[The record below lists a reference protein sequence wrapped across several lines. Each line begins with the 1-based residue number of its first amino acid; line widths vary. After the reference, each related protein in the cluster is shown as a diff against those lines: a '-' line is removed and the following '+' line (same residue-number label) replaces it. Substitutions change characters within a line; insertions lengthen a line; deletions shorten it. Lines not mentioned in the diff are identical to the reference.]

1 MLKSRQIFT
10 NLKSILKGRAV
21 IAYIFILIFYIF
33 SSAYFSLAET
43 AFTCVNRYKM
53 RALAQ
58 NGNISAKLVL
68 KILAKFDLTL
78 IAILIGNNFVNIGLS
93 FIATYLFLSEFSGVI
108 DDGIILLISSI
119 ITTIIVYAFCEALP
133 KQLGK
138 KIPEKLALK
147 IAWILLPF
155 ILILAPFT
163 MIFYAISNFIT
174 RIFKTSVEPE
184 ITKDDFNQAL
194 EISAQNGIF
203 DDEEK
208 SVILNSFSFS
218 DKCVGEILIP
228 KNKMQ
233 MIDLNG
239 LSHEKL
245 LEILEHFKHS
255 RIPLFY
261 GETDKIV
268 GILLVKVFLRKFLK
282 NPNVKIN
289 ECLAKPLIVP
299 KERKIDEII
308 SSFRRHKTQIALVYD
323 GKNLLGMVTITD
335 ILGQLVGK
343 IDEKKHENYANLR
356 SKESLNFAQN
366 LIYEANLNL
375 AASLNFKTNLN
386 QTKIFNQISTK
397 FNSANWRKF
406 LDKQTKFSILNP
418 AISRRKNGR

>member
-1 MLKSRQIFT
+1 M
-10 NLKSILKGRAV
+10 

-43 AFTCVNRYKM
+43 TFTCVNRYKM

-58 NGNISAKLVL
+58 NGNISAKIVL

-108 DDGIILLISSI
+108 DDGAILLFSSI
-119 ITTIIVYAFCEALP
+119 ITTIVVYAFCEALP

-147 IAWILLPF
+147 IIWILLPF
-155 ILILAPFT
+155 ILILAPFA

-174 RIFKTSVEPE
+174 RIFKTSIEPE

-233 MIDLNG
+233 MIDLSG

-245 LEILEHFKHS
+245 LEILERFKHS

-261 GETDKIV
+261 GEADKIV

-308 SSFRRHKTQIALVYD
+308 GSFRRHKTQIALVYD
-323 GKNLLGMVTITD
+323 GKNLLGMVTIAD

-343 IDEKKHENYANLR
+343 INEKKHENYANLS
-356 SKESLNFAQN
+356 SKASLNFATN
-366 LIYEANLNL
+366 SIYEANLNP
-375 AASLNFKTNLN
+375 AANLNFKTNLN
-386 QTKIFNQISTK
+386 QTKIFNQISAK
-397 FNSANWRKF
+397 FNGANWRKF

>member
-1 MLKSRQIFT
+1 M
-10 NLKSILKGRAV
+10 

-43 AFTCVNRYKM
+43 TFTCVNRYKM

-108 DDGIILLISSI
+108 DDGVILLFSSI
-119 ITTIIVYAFCEALP
+119 ITTIVVYAFCEALP

-147 IAWILLPF
+147 IIWILLPF

-163 MIFYAISNFIT
+163 IIFYAISNFIT

-233 MIDLNG
+233 MIDLSG

-245 LEILEHFKHS
+245 LEILERFKHS

-289 ECLAKPLIVP
+289 ECLVKPLIVP
-299 KERKIDEII
+299 KERKIDKII
-308 SSFRRHKTQIALVYD
+308 GSFRRHKTQIALVYD

-343 IDEKKHENYANLR
+343 IDEKKHENYANLS
-356 SKESLNFAQN
+356 SKASLNSATN
-366 LIYEANLNL
+366 SIYEANLNP
-375 AASLNFKTNLN
+375 AANLNFKTNLN

-397 FNSANWRKF
+397 FNGANWRKF

>member
-1 MLKSRQIFT
+1 M
-10 NLKSILKGRAV
+10 

-43 AFTCVNRYKM
+43 TFTCVNRYKM

-58 NGNISAKLVL
+58 NGNISAKIVL

-108 DDGIILLISSI
+108 DDGIILLFSSI
-119 ITTIIVYAFCEALP
+119 ITTIVVYAFCEALP

-147 IAWILLPF
+147 IIWILLPF

-163 MIFYAISNFIT
+163 IIFYAISNFIT
-174 RIFKTSVEPE
+174 RIFKTSIEPE

-233 MIDLNG
+233 MIDLSG

-245 LEILEHFKHS
+245 LEILERFKHS

-308 SSFRRHKTQIALVYD
+308 GSFRRHKTQIALVYD

-343 IDEKKHENYANLR
+343 IDEKKHENYANLS
-356 SKESLNFAQN
+356 SKVSLNSATN
-366 LIYEANLNL
+366 SIYEANLNS
-375 AASLNFKTNLN
+375 AANLNFKTNLN

-397 FNSANWRKF
+397 FNGANWRKF

>member
-1 MLKSRQIFT
+1 M
-10 NLKSILKGRAV
+10 

-174 RIFKTSVEPE
+174 RIFKTRIEPE

-194 EISAQNGIF
+194 EISA
-203 DDEEK
+203 
-208 SVILNSFSFS
+208 
-218 DKCVGEILIP
+218 
-228 KNKMQ
+228 
-233 MIDLNG
+233 
-239 LSHEKL
+239 
-245 LEILEHFKHS
+245 
-255 RIPLFY
+255 
-261 GETDKIV
+261 
-268 GILLVKVFLRKFLK
+268 
-282 NPNVKIN
+282 
-289 ECLAKPLIVP
+289 
-299 KERKIDEII
+299 
-308 SSFRRHKTQIALVYD
+308 
-323 GKNLLGMVTITD
+323 
-335 ILGQLVGK
+335 
-343 IDEKKHENYANLR
+343 
-356 SKESLNFAQN
+356 
-366 LIYEANLNL
+366 
-375 AASLNFKTNLN
+375 
-386 QTKIFNQISTK
+386 
-397 FNSANWRKF
+397 
-406 LDKQTKFSILNP
+406 
-418 AISRRKNGR
+418 

>member
-1 MLKSRQIFT
+1 M
-10 NLKSILKGRAV
+10 

-43 AFTCVNRYKM
+43 TFTCVNRYKM

-78 IAILIGNNFVNIGLS
+78 IALLIGNNFVNIGLS

-108 DDGIILLISSI
+108 DDGVILLFSSI
-119 ITTIIVYAFCEALP
+119 ITTIVVYAFCEALP

-147 IAWILLPF
+147 IIWILLPF
-155 ILILAPFT
+155 ILILAPFA

-174 RIFKTSVEPE
+174 RIFKTNVEPE

-233 MIDLNG
+233 MIDLSG

-245 LEILEHFKHS
+245 LEILERFKHS

-299 KERKIDEII
+299 KERKIDKII
-308 SSFRRHKTQIALVYD
+308 GSFRRHKTQIALVYD

-343 IDEKKHENYANLR
+343 IDEKKHENYANLS
-356 SKESLNFAQN
+356 SKASLNSATN
-366 LIYEANLNL
+366 SIYEANLNP
-375 AASLNFKTNLN
+375 AANLNFKTNLN

-397 FNSANWRKF
+397 FNGANWRKF

>member
-1 MLKSRQIFT
+1 
-10 NLKSILKGRAV
+10 
-21 IAYIFILIFYIF
+21 
-33 SSAYFSLAET
+33 
-43 AFTCVNRYKM
+43 M

-119 ITTIIVYAFCEALP
+119 ITTIIVYTFCEALP

-174 RIFKTSVEPE
+174 RIFKTNVEPE

-233 MIDLNG
+233 MIDLSG

-245 LEILEHFKHS
+245 LEILERFKHS

-343 IDEKKHENYANLR
+343 IDEKKHENYANLS
-356 SKESLNFAQN
+356 SKASLNSATN
-366 LIYEANLNL
+366 SIYEANLNP
-375 AASLNFKTNLN
+375 AANLNFKTNLN

-397 FNSANWRKF
+397 FNGANWRKF

>member
-1 MLKSRQIFT
+1 M
-10 NLKSILKGRAV
+10 

-43 AFTCVNRYKM
+43 TFTCVNRYKM

-108 DDGIILLISSI
+108 DDGIILLFSSI
-119 ITTIIVYAFCEALP
+119 ITTIVVYAFCEALP

-147 IAWILLPF
+147 IIWILLPF
-155 ILILAPFT
+155 ILILAPFA

-218 DKCVGEILIP
+218 DKRVGEILIP

-233 MIDLNG
+233 MIDLSG

-245 LEILEHFKHS
+245 LEILERFKHS

-299 KERKIDEII
+299 KERKIDKII
-308 SSFRRHKTQIALVYD
+308 GSFRRHKTQIALVYD

-343 IDEKKHENYANLR
+343 IDEKKHENYANLS
-356 SKESLNFAQN
+356 SKASLNSATN
-366 LIYEANLNL
+366 SIYEANLNP
-375 AASLNFKTNLN
+375 AANLNFKTNLN

-397 FNSANWRKF
+397 FNGANWRKF

>member
-155 ILILAPFT
+155 ILILAPF
-163 MIFYAISNFIT
+163 
-174 RIFKTSVEPE
+174 KTSVEPE

-323 GKNLLGMVTITD
+323 DKNLLGMVTITD

-366 LIYEANLNL
+366 LIYEANLNPV
-375 AASLNFKTNLN
+375 ANLNFKTNLN

-406 LDKQTKFSILNP
+406 LTKQTKFSILNP
-418 AISRRKNGR
+418 EISRRKNGR

>member
-1 MLKSRQIFT
+1 M
-10 NLKSILKGRAV
+10 

-43 AFTCVNRYKM
+43 TFTCVNRYKM

-108 DDGIILLISSI
+108 DDGIILLFSSI
-119 ITTIIVYAFCEALP
+119 ITTIVVYAFCEALP

-147 IAWILLPF
+147 IIWILLPF

-163 MIFYAISNFIT
+163 IIFYAISNFIT
-174 RIFKTSVEPE
+174 RIFKTNVEPE

-233 MIDLNG
+233 MIHLSG

-245 LEILEHFKHS
+245 LEILERFKHS

-308 SSFRRHKTQIALVYD
+308 GSFRRHKTQIALVYD

-343 IDEKKHENYANLR
+343 IDEKKHENYANLS
-356 SKESLNFAQN
+356 SKASLNSATN
-366 LIYEANLNL
+366 SIYEANLNP
-375 AASLNFKTNLN
+375 AANLNFKTNLN

-397 FNSANWRKF
+397 FNGANWRKF
-406 LDKQTKFSILNP
+406 LTKQTKFSILNP
-418 AISRRKNGR
+418 AISRHKNGR

>member
-1 MLKSRQIFT
+1 M
-10 NLKSILKGRAV
+10 

-43 AFTCVNRYKM
+43 TFTCVNRYKM

-108 DDGIILLISSI
+108 DDGIILLFSSI
-119 ITTIIVYAFCEALP
+119 ITTIVVYAFCEALP

-147 IAWILLPF
+147 IIWILLPF

-163 MIFYAISNFIT
+163 IIFYAISNFIT
-174 RIFKTSVEPE
+174 RIFKTSIEPE

-194 EISAQNGIF
+194 EISAKNGIF

-233 MIDLNG
+233 MIDLSG

-245 LEILEHFKHS
+245 LEILERFKHS

-282 NPNVKIN
+282 DPNVKIN

-308 SSFRRHKTQIALVYD
+308 GSFRRYKTQIALVYD

-343 IDEKKHENYANLR
+343 IDEKKHENYANL
-356 SKESLNFAQN
+356 SSEASLNSATN
-366 LIYEANLNL
+366 SIYEANLNP
-375 AASLNFKTNLN
+375 AANLNFKTNLN

-397 FNSANWRKF
+397 FNGANWRKF

-418 AISRRKNGR
+418 AILRRKNGR

>member
-1 MLKSRQIFT
+1 M
-10 NLKSILKGRAV
+10 

-43 AFTCVNRYKM
+43 TFTCVNRYKM

-93 FIATYLFLSEFSGVI
+93 FITTYLFLSEFSGVI

-119 ITTIIVYAFCEALP
+119 ITTIVVYAFCEALP

-147 IAWILLPF
+147 IIWILLPF

-163 MIFYAISNFIT
+163 IIFYAISNFIT

-194 EISAQNGIF
+194 EISAKNGIF

-233 MIDLNG
+233 MIDLSG

-245 LEILEHFKHS
+245 LEILERFKHS

-261 GETDKIV
+261 DKTDKIV

-282 NPNVKIN
+282 DQNVKIN

-299 KERKIDEII
+299 KEHKIDEII
-308 SSFRRHKTQIALVYD
+308 GSFRRHKTQIALVYD

-343 IDEKKHENYANLR
+343 IDEKKHENYANLS
-356 SKESLNFAQN
+356 SKASLNSATN
-366 LIYEANLNL
+366 SIYEANLNP
-375 AASLNFKTNLN
+375 AANLNFKTNLN

-397 FNSANWRKF
+397 FDGANWRKF

-418 AISRRKNGR
+418 AILRRKNGR

>member
-1 MLKSRQIFT
+1 M
-10 NLKSILKGRAV
+10 

-43 AFTCVNRYKM
+43 TFTCVNRYKM

-108 DDGIILLISSI
+108 DDGVILLFSSI
-119 ITTIIVYAFCEALP
+119 ITTIVVYAFCEALP

-147 IAWILLPF
+147 IIWILLPF

-163 MIFYAISNFIT
+163 IIFYAISNFIT
-174 RIFKTSVEPE
+174 RIFKTNVEPE

-233 MIDLNG
+233 MIDLSG

-245 LEILEHFKHS
+245 LEILERFKHS

-308 SSFRRHKTQIALVYD
+308 GSFRRHKTQIALVYD

-343 IDEKKHENYANLR
+343 IDEKKHENYANLS
-356 SKESLNFAQN
+356 SKASLNSATN
-366 LIYEANLNL
+366 SIYEANLNP
-375 AASLNFKTNLN
+375 AANLNFKTNLN

-397 FNSANWRKF
+397 FNGANWRKF

>member
-1 MLKSRQIFT
+1 M
-10 NLKSILKGRAV
+10 

-43 AFTCVNRYKM
+43 TFTCVNRYKM

-108 DDGIILLISSI
+108 DDGIILLFSSI
-119 ITTIIVYAFCEALP
+119 ITTIVVYSFCEALP

-147 IAWILLPF
+147 IIWILLPF
-155 ILILAPFT
+155 ILILAPFA

-233 MIDLNG
+233 MIDLSG

-245 LEILEHFKHS
+245 LEILERFKHS

-299 KERKIDEII
+299 KERKIDKII
-308 SSFRRHKTQIALVYD
+308 GSFRRHKTQIALVYD
-323 GKNLLGMVTITD
+323 GKNLLGMMTITD

-343 IDEKKHENYANLR
+343 IDEKKHENYANLS
-356 SKESLNFAQN
+356 SKASLNSATN
-366 LIYEANLNL
+366 SIYEANLNP
-375 AASLNFKTNLN
+375 AANLNFKTNLN

-397 FNSANWRKF
+397 FNGANWRKF

>member
-1 MLKSRQIFT
+1 
-10 NLKSILKGRAV
+10 
-21 IAYIFILIFYIF
+21 
-33 SSAYFSLAET
+33 
-43 AFTCVNRYKM
+43 M

-119 ITTIIVYAFCEALP
+119 ITTIIVYTFCEALP

-147 IAWILLPF
+147 IIWILLPF
-155 ILILAPFT
+155 ILILAPFA

-174 RIFKTSVEPE
+174 RIFKTNVEPE

-233 MIDLNG
+233 MIDLSG

-245 LEILEHFKHS
+245 LEILERFKHS

-343 IDEKKHENYANLR
+343 IDEKKHENYANLS

-366 LIYEANLNL
+366 LIYEANLNP

-386 QTKIFNQISTK
+386 QLENLNQISTK
-397 FNSANWRKF
+397 FNGKNWRKF
-406 LDKQTKFSILNP
+406 LTKQTKFSILNP
-418 AISRRKNGR
+418 EISRRKNGR

>member
-1 MLKSRQIFT
+1 M
-10 NLKSILKGRAV
+10 

-43 AFTCVNRYKM
+43 TFTCVNRYKM

-108 DDGIILLISSI
+108 DDGIILLFSSI
-119 ITTIIVYAFCEALP
+119 ITTIVVYAFCEALP

-138 KIPEKLALK
+138 KIPEKLPLK
-147 IAWILLPF
+147 IIWILLPF
-155 ILILAPFT
+155 ILILAPFA

-233 MIDLNG
+233 MIDLSG

-245 LEILEHFKHS
+245 LEILERFKHS

-308 SSFRRHKTQIALVYD
+308 GSFRRHKTQIALVYD

-343 IDEKKHENYANLR
+343 IDEKKHENYANLS
-356 SKESLNFAQN
+356 SKASLNSATN
-366 LIYEANLNL
+366 SIYEANLNP
-375 AASLNFKTNLN
+375 AANLNFKTNLN

-397 FNSANWRKF
+397 FNGANWRKF

>member
-1 MLKSRQIFT
+1 M
-10 NLKSILKGRAV
+10 

-43 AFTCVNRYKM
+43 TFTCVNRYKM

-108 DDGIILLISSI
+108 DDGIILLFSSI
-119 ITTIIVYAFCEALP
+119 ITTIVVYSFCEALP

-147 IAWILLPF
+147 IIWILLPF
-155 ILILAPFT
+155 ILILAPFA

-233 MIDLNG
+233 MIDLSG

-245 LEILEHFKHS
+245 LEILERFKHS

-299 KERKIDEII
+299 KERKIDKII
-308 SSFRRHKTQIALVYD
+308 GSFRRHKTQIALVYD
-323 GKNLLGMVTITD
+323 GKNLLGMMTITD

-343 IDEKKHENYANLR
+343 IDEKKHENYANLS
-356 SKESLNFAQN
+356 SKASLNSATN
-366 LIYEANLNL
+366 SIYEANLNP
-375 AASLNFKTNLN
+375 AANLNFKINLN

-397 FNSANWRKF
+397 FNGANWRKF
-406 LDKQTKFSILNP
+406 LDKQTKFYILNP

>member
-1 MLKSRQIFT
+1 M
-10 NLKSILKGRAV
+10 

-43 AFTCVNRYKM
+43 TFTCVNRYKM

-93 FIATYLFLSEFSGVI
+93 FITTYLFLSEFSGVI

-119 ITTIIVYAFCEALP
+119 ITTIVVYAFCEALP

-147 IAWILLPF
+147 IIWILLPF

-163 MIFYAISNFIT
+163 IIFYAISNFIT

-194 EISAQNGIF
+194 EISAKNGIF

-233 MIDLNG
+233 MIDLSG

-245 LEILEHFKHS
+245 LEILERFKHS

-261 GETDKIV
+261 GKTDKIV

-282 NPNVKIN
+282 DPNVKIN

-308 SSFRRHKTQIALVYD
+308 GSFRRYKTQIALVYD

-343 IDEKKHENYANLR
+343 IDEKKHENYANLS
-356 SKESLNFAQN
+356 SKASLNSATN
-366 LIYEANLNL
+366 SIYEANLNP
-375 AASLNFKTNLN
+375 AANLNFKTNLN

-397 FNSANWRKF
+397 FDGANWHKF

>member
-108 DDGIILLISSI
+108 DDGIILLFSSI

-147 IAWILLPF
+147 IIWILLPF

-233 MIDLNG
+233 MIDLSG

-245 LEILEHFKHS
+245 LEILERFKHS

-308 SSFRRHKTQIALVYD
+308 GSFRRHKTQIALVYD

-343 IDEKKHENYANLR
+343 IDEKKHENYANLS
-356 SKESLNFAQN
+356 SKASLNFATN
-366 LIYEANLNL
+366 SIYEANLNP
-375 AASLNFKTNLN
+375 AANLNFKTNLN
-386 QTKIFNQISTK
+386 QTKIFNQISAK
-397 FNSANWRKF
+397 FNGANWRKF

>member
-1 MLKSRQIFT
+1 M
-10 NLKSILKGRAV
+10 

-43 AFTCVNRYKM
+43 TFTCVNRYKM

-108 DDGIILLISSI
+108 DDGVILLFSSI
-119 ITTIIVYAFCEALP
+119 ITTIVVYAFCEALP

-147 IAWILLPF
+147 IIWILLPF

-163 MIFYAISNFIT
+163 IIFYAISNFIT
-174 RIFKTSVEPE
+174 RIFKTNVEPE

-208 SVILNSFSFS
+208 SVILNSFSFR

-233 MIDLNG
+233 MIDLSG

-245 LEILEHFKHS
+245 LEILERFKHS

-308 SSFRRHKTQIALVYD
+308 GSFRRHKTQIALVYD

-343 IDEKKHENYANLR
+343 IDEKKHENYANLS
-356 SKESLNFAQN
+356 SKASLNSATN
-366 LIYEANLNL
+366 SIYEANLNP
-375 AASLNFKTNLN
+375 AANLNFKTNLN

-397 FNSANWRKF
+397 FNGANWRKF

>member
-1 MLKSRQIFT
+1 M
-10 NLKSILKGRAV
+10 

-43 AFTCVNRYKM
+43 TFTCVNRYKM

-108 DDGIILLISSI
+108 DDGIILLFSSI
-119 ITTIIVYAFCEALP
+119 ITTIVVYAFCEALP

-147 IAWILLPF
+147 IIWILLPF
-155 ILILAPFT
+155 ILILAPFA

-174 RIFKTSVEPE
+174 RIFKTNVEPE

-233 MIDLNG
+233 MIDLSG

-245 LEILEHFKHS
+245 LEILERFKHS

-282 NPNVKIN
+282 DPNVKIN

-308 SSFRRHKTQIALVYD
+308 GSFRRHKTQIALVYD

-343 IDEKKHENYANLR
+343 IDEKKHENYANLS
-356 SKESLNFAQN
+356 SKASLNSATN
-366 LIYEANLNL
+366 SIYEANLNP
-375 AASLNFKTNLN
+375 AANLNFKTNLN

-397 FNSANWRKF
+397 FNGANWRKF
-406 LDKQTKFSILNP
+406 LDKQTKFYILNP

>member
-1 MLKSRQIFT
+1 M
-10 NLKSILKGRAV
+10 

-43 AFTCVNRYKM
+43 TFTCVNRYKM

-108 DDGIILLISSI
+108 DDGVILLFSSI
-119 ITTIIVYAFCEALP
+119 ITTIVVYTFCEALP

-138 KIPEKLALK
+138 KIPEKLALT
-147 IAWILLPF
+147 IIWILLPF

-163 MIFYAISNFIT
+163 IIFYAISNFIT

-218 DKCVGEILIP
+218 DKCVGQILIP

-233 MIDLNG
+233 MIDLSG

-245 LEILEHFKHS
+245 LEILERFKHS

-308 SSFRRHKTQIALVYD
+308 GSFRRHKTQIALVYD
-323 GKNLLGMVTITD
+323 GKNLLGMVTITE

-343 IDEKKHENYANLR
+343 IDEKKHENYANLS
-356 SKESLNFAQN
+356 SKASLNSATN
-366 LIYEANLNL
+366 SIYEANLNP
-375 AASLNFKTNLN
+375 AANLNFKTNLN

-397 FNSANWRKF
+397 FNGANWRKF

>member
-1 MLKSRQIFT
+1 M
-10 NLKSILKGRAV
+10 

-43 AFTCVNRYKM
+43 TFTCVNRYKM

-108 DDGIILLISSI
+108 DDGIILLFSSI
-119 ITTIIVYAFCEALP
+119 ITTIVVYAFCEALP

-147 IAWILLPF
+147 IIWILLPF

-163 MIFYAISNFIT
+163 IIFYAISNFIT

-208 SVILNSFSFS
+208 SVILNSFSFG

-233 MIDLNG
+233 MIDLSG

-245 LEILEHFKHS
+245 LEIL
-255 RIPLFY
+255 
-261 GETDKIV
+261 
-268 GILLVKVFLRKFLK
+268 
-282 NPNVKIN
+282 
-289 ECLAKPLIVP
+289 
-299 KERKIDEII
+299 
-308 SSFRRHKTQIALVYD
+308 
-323 GKNLLGMVTITD
+323 
-335 ILGQLVGK
+335 
-343 IDEKKHENYANLR
+343 
-356 SKESLNFAQN
+356 
-366 LIYEANLNL
+366 
-375 AASLNFKTNLN
+375 
-386 QTKIFNQISTK
+386 
-397 FNSANWRKF
+397 
-406 LDKQTKFSILNP
+406 
-418 AISRRKNGR
+418 

>member
-1 MLKSRQIFT
+1 M
-10 NLKSILKGRAV
+10 

-43 AFTCVNRYKM
+43 TFTCVNRYKM

-78 IAILIGNNFVNIGLS
+78 IALLIGNNFVNIGLS

-108 DDGIILLISSI
+108 DDGVILLFSSI
-119 ITTIIVYAFCEALP
+119 ITTIVVYAFCEALP

-147 IAWILLPF
+147 IIWILLPF
-155 ILILAPFT
+155 ILILAPFA

-174 RIFKTSVEPE
+174 RIFKTNVEPE

-233 MIDLNG
+233 MIDLSG

-245 LEILEHFKHS
+245 LEILERFKHS

-308 SSFRRHKTQIALVYD
+308 GSFRRHKTQIALVYD

-343 IDEKKHENYANLR
+343 IDEKKHENYANLS
-356 SKESLNFAQN
+356 SKASLNSATN
-366 LIYEANLNL
+366 SIYEANLNP
-375 AASLNFKTNLN
+375 AANLNFKTNLN

-397 FNSANWRKF
+397 FNGANWRKF